1 MSASRNPTIGEL
13 GRGRYLRRI
22 SCGRQPPRL
31 LSHLTLV
38 QLGQSRPLSCS
49 FGASEPQIAT
59 QRYNW
64 NPRRDHTIWAFISTD
79 TPSLYQ
85 GSQMKVSLSTVIS
98 GVTFL
103 GGLLFSLC
111 RRSGS
116 PLTSLGVA
124 PMSIGCPVH
133 STTSAY

>member
-13 GRGRYLRRI
+13 GRGRYLRRT

-85 GSQMKVSLSTVIS
+85 GSQMKVSLSTAIS
-98 GVTFL
+98 GVTFW
-103 GGLLFSLC
+103 GVFFSRYAEDQGL
-111 RRSGS
+111 
-116 PLTSLGVA
+116 P
-124 PMSIGCPVH
+124 
-133 STTSAY
+133 